1 MDNCIYCGIW
11 DVPFTKYKGMCLQI
25 FVKKE
30 HILHLSWG
38 IWHYDHHGIDI
49 DLEILGYEFHFEF
62 NDGRHWNFNEDRLY
76 YIDEPEFF
84 IDDEYRAEQ
93 YFADV
98 KKFMASCKELDKGY
112 YRRCL
117 LAYKIYMQN
126 GWDLWDTI
134 EPKQILRKFRSI
146 DFCGGI
152 YGIDKRGRRF
162 ELSKH
167 GKRSLYVKG
176 NVTINI
182 LPPRFVFPF
191 VNIYDKNGKLLSKM
205 KDYRRGWVRAR
216 DLQEKR

>member
-1 MDNCIYCGIW
+1 MDNVSNLCPLTRLRRTFPARGTEVKTQNRKQKW
-11 DVPFTKYKGMCLQI
+11 TTAFTVEYGM
-25 FVKKE
+25 
-30 HILHLSWG
+30 S
-38 IWHYDHHGIDI
+38 
-49 DLEILGYEFHFEF
+49 
-62 NDGRHWNFNEDRLY
+62 
-76 YIDEPEFF
+76 
-84 IDDEYRAEQ
+84 
-93 YFADV
+93 
-98 KKFMASCKELDKGY
+98 
-112 YRRCL
+112 RRCL

-146 DFCGGI
+146 DFSGGI

-205 KDYRRGWVRAR
+205 KKYRRGYIRAR